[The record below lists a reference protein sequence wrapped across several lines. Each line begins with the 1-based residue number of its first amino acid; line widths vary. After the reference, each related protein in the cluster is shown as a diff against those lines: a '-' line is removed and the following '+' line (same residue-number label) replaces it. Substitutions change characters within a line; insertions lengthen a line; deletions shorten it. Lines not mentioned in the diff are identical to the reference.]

1 MKANVSRGYLE
12 YSDERGSY
20 RIPLGRRTRKCL
32 AVLDRREGEYV
43 RSLEM
48 DLFTGFVYYSVD
60 NETSGGLS
68 YYYDMSSKK
77 VGHYFIH
84 RYLRTAK
91 NHGFTASPQ
100 ELEIFEKLPCDNW
113 VEEMEKLPG
122 WKDAIENRVE
132 NLLLPGREVVR
143 IRGDESETDATVAA
157 GKAAADAEGAAAAS
171 ADDSMMKKT
180 EIASVTFM
188 EIPAAFP
195 TLKREFSFHFAKA
208 GDRTLVQYRNDN
220 VGNEFFGEN
229 EEFDRFLSDR
239 EKAWI
244 ERLTAGVAADPMAG
258 ATGKAAG
265 EAADFCTDEEADR
278 LLDLL
283 AGEDLRMEE
292 VRVEYKDGG
301 QTSLKTETQEQKRRA
316 QILKAALRGL
326 MRREVELV

>member
-122 WKDAIENRVE
+122 WKEAIENRVE

-143 IRGDESETDATVAA
+143 IPAA
-157 GKAAADAEGAAAAS
+157 GPGEILTAEEAAAA
-171 ADDSMMKKT
+171 AANDSMAI
-180 EIASVTFM
+180 EQELVSVTFI
-188 EIPAAFP
+188 EIPAAYP
-195 TLKREFSFHFAKA
+195 TLRREFTFQFGKA
-208 GDRTLVQYRNDN
+208 GDRALMQYRNDN

-229 EEFDRFLSDR
+229 EEFDRFLSDK

-244 ERLTAGVAADPMAG
+244 GSLTAGVLSDPMTKTTEKGTGAG
-258 ATGKAAG
+258 GSV
-265 EAADFCTDEEADR
+265 DYCTDEEADR

-283 AGEDLRMEE
+283 AGENLRMEE
-292 VRVEYKDGG
+292 VRVKYADAG
-301 QTSLKTETQEQKRRA
+301 QTSLQTESQEQKRRA

>member
-100 ELEIFEKLPCDNW
+100 ELEIFEKLP
-113 VEEMEKLPG
+113 G

-143 IRGDESETDATVAA
+143 IRGDESKTDAIVAA
-157 GKAAADAEGAAAAS
+157 GKEAADAEGAAAAS

-180 EIASVTFM
+180 EVASVTFM

-244 ERLTAGVAADPMAG
+244 ERLTAGVADPMAG
-258 ATGKAAG
+258 ATGTAAG
-265 EAADFCTDEEADR
+265 EAADSCTDEEADR

-301 QTSLKTETQEQKRRA
+301 QTSLKTESQEQKRRA